1 MTPDRAGVFGGVD
14 THKDV
19 HVAAAVDA
27 AGRLLGTAEFAAD
40 SRGYDQLAGWLE
52 SWGAVGRVGVEG
64 TGSYGAGLTR
74 RRRGKTDTVDAETA
88 ARAALSGDAAGVPKS
103 ADGCVEA
110 IRTLSL
116 ARRSAV
122 KARTVAA
129 NQINAVAV
137 TAPEH
142 LRDRLRGLKTHEM
155 VKVCARWRLAAAGDP
170 AARAAKRALASRH
183 RALTA
188 EIEGLDAELL
198 ALCERAKPAL
208 LGTCG
213 VGAEV
218 ASALLVAAGDNP
230 ERMRSEASFAALCG
244 ASPIEASSGPR
255 VRHRLNRGGNRQ
267 ANNALWRIA
276 TVRLRVHERSIDY
289 AARRRAE
296 GKTRREIIRCLKRHI
311 AREIYR
317 LLTDPPQ
324 VPHGESLRLQRT
336 RRGLTIDAA
345 AQALHTHTTRISAL
359 ERGLYHNRDLAER
372 YQRHLTPTRELTNIG
387 ASQFSAPTCVLK
399 GSDDDVEDRR
409 HDPCCASDGGR
420 SSGVAVQAEIP
431 NHRRLRRS
439 RAGVV
444 SAAVDVSL

>member
-1 MTPDRAGVFGGVD
+1 MNVCRFTRCDLSLRVLSYPCCIDGGCGGAGLGLAFSGGRGWQAPRLRRFAPGAASVVSVGAFRGVLALGEQGWVVDNDSEVRLLEALRGERGAKSRNWELRYVAAWHTKGLELNTVSVLCAVAAGGGTHRSDTRGGITIMTPDRAGVFGGVD
-14 THKDV
+14 THKDT

-27 AGRLLGTAEFAAD
+27 AGRLLGTEEFAAD
-40 SRGYDQLAGWLE
+40 SRGYDQLAGWLQ

-64 TGSYGAGLTR
+64 NRSYGAGLARHLTAAGVEVVEVNRPNRQTR

-116 ARRSAV
+116 TRRSAV

-142 LRDRLRGLKTHEM
+142 LRDRLRRLKTPEM
-155 VKVCARWRLAAAGDP
+155 VKVCARWRLDAAGDP
-170 AARAAKRALASRH
+170 AAGAAKRALRALASRH

-188 EIEGLDAELL
+188 EIKGLDAELL
-198 ALCERAKPAL
+198 ALCERANPAL

-230 ERMRSEASFAALCG
+230 QRMRSEASFAALCG

-255 VRHRLNRGGNRQ
+255 VERLIEMQ
-267 ANNALWRIA
+267 PLI
-276 TVRLRVHERSIDY
+276 E
-289 AARRRAE
+289 
-296 GKTRREIIRCLKRHI
+296 
-311 AREIYR
+311 
-317 LLTDPPQ
+317 
-324 VPHGESLRLQRT
+324 
-336 RRGLTIDAA
+336 
-345 AQALHTHTTRISAL
+345 
-359 ERGLYHNRDLAER
+359 
-372 YQRHLTPTRELTNIG
+372 
-387 ASQFSAPTCVLK
+387 ASM
-399 GSDDDVEDRR
+399 
-409 HDPCCASDGGR
+409 
-420 SSGVAVQAEIP
+420 SS
-431 NHRRLRRS
+431 RKF
-439 RAGVV
+439 
-444 SAAVDVSL
+444 

>member
-74 RRRGKTDTVDAETA
+74 HLAAAGVEVVEVNRPNRQTRRRRGKTDTVDAETA
-88 ARAALSGDAAGVPKS
+88 ARAALNGDATAVPKS

-142 LRDRLRGLKTHEM
+142 LRDRLRGLKTPEM
-155 VKVCARWRLAAAGDP
+155 VKVCARWRLDAAGDP
-170 AARAAKRALASRH
+170 AARAAKRALRALASRH

-188 EIEGLDAELL
+188 EIKGLDTELL
-198 ALCERAKPAL
+198 ALCERANPAL
-208 LGTCG
+208 LGTCEPPWLSRRVLSLGKREYGYAYTDISGTSFHEEVLGHREGPGGAAGSPAARRVGHRPRDRQTGGGTARLWHG
-213 VGAEV
+213 VGAGLG
-218 ASALLVAAGDNP
+218 ASGRHRRRRAAGDDDW
-230 ERMRSEASFAALCG
+230 
-244 ASPIEASSGPR
+244 GP
-255 VRHRLNRGGNRQ
+255 
-267 ANNALWRIA
+267 
-276 TVRLRVHERSIDY
+276 
-289 AARRRAE
+289 
-296 GKTRREIIRCLKRHI
+296 
-311 AREIYR
+311 
-317 LLTDPPQ
+317 
-324 VPHGESLRLQRT
+324 
-336 RRGLTIDAA
+336 
-345 AQALHTHTTRISAL
+345 
-359 ERGLYHNRDLAER
+359 
-372 YQRHLTPTRELTNIG
+372 
-387 ASQFSAPTCVLK
+387 
-399 GSDDDVEDRR
+399 
-409 HDPCCASDGGR
+409 
-420 SSGVAVQAEIP
+420 
-431 NHRRLRRS
+431 
-439 RAGVV
+439 
-444 SAAVDVSL
+444 

>member
-1 MTPDRAGVFGGVD
+1 MGSERRGRAVHGRLEVNPSGEEPTDRPRQKNAGLWEPYDGRLSRTVLREREGEVPSRYSP
-14 THKDV
+14 
-19 HVAAAVDA
+19 
-27 AGRLLGTAEFAAD
+27 GRLLGTAEFAAD

-74 RRRGKTDTVDAETA
+74 HLAAAGVEVVEVNRPNRQTRRRRGKTDTVDAETA
-88 ARAALSGDAAGVPKS
+88 ARAALSGDATAVPKS

-142 LRDRLRGLKTHEM
+142 LRDRLRGLKTPEM
-155 VKVCARWRLAAAGDP
+155 VKVCARCRLDAAGDP
-170 AARAAKRALASRH
+170 AARAAKRALRALASRH

-198 ALCERAKPAL
+198 VLCERANPAL

-218 ASALLVAAGDNP
+218 ASALLVAAGDKP

-255 VRHRLNRGGNRQ
+255 VRHRLNRGGNR
-267 ANNALWRIA
+267 
-276 TVRLRVHERSIDY
+276 
-289 AARRRAE
+289 
-296 GKTRREIIRCLKRHI
+296 
-311 AREIYR
+311 
-317 LLTDPPQ
+317 
-324 VPHGESLRLQRT
+324 
-336 RRGLTIDAA
+336 
-345 AQALHTHTTRISAL
+345 
-359 ERGLYHNRDLAER
+359 
-372 YQRHLTPTRELTNIG
+372 
-387 ASQFSAPTCVLK
+387 
-399 GSDDDVEDRR
+399 
-409 HDPCCASDGGR
+409 
-420 SSGVAVQAEIP
+420 
-431 NHRRLRRS
+431 
-439 RAGVV
+439 
-444 SAAVDVSL
+444 